1 MNKQWSW
8 IVWHVQ
14 GIQSYSLEAS
24 SGFDFDAAEL
34 AVSNVATDHCKLQ
47 QVRSWVSSF
56 LSGFGVGA

>member
-1 MNKQWSW
+1 M
-8 IVWHVQ
+8 WHVQ

-47 QVRSWVSSF
+47 QVPSWVSSF